1 MVNIGKVIEDMETDM
16 RSNMN
21 QLYVLKTREVVN
33 SIRKL
38 TEAPNQT
45 AAHTANLSAAIFGH
59 GKTRKIDS
67 EA

>member
-1 MVNIGKVIEDMETDM
+1 
-16 RSNMN
+16 MN
-21 QLYVLKTREVVN
+21 QLIVLKTREVVN

-45 AAHTANLSAAIFGH
+45 AAHTANLSSAIFGH

>member
-1 MVNIGKVIEDMETDM
+1 MVNIGKVIQDMETDM

-21 QLYVLKTREVVN
+21 QLHVLKTREVVN

-38 TEAPNQT
+38 T
-45 AAHTANLSAAIFGH
+45 AARTANLSAAIFGH